1 MLSSFCSVVARVP
14 RAATTMQLARMARPA
29 APAALAA
36 PLLRSFSSAPAA
48 AAAAE
53 SSAAPLRKS
62 AKQRK
67 TDALNAAKAAHQARA
82 LKAKLPVAERKPLQR
97 MRARVHRQGQAPPK
111 PLYLTAQQHGQI
123 MNRSFR
129 GIFAGKHVHF
139 GNMVSHSTRRYE
151 HGTDGRAGG
160 WAGGT
165 QRRREGAPMTTDA
178 RRRWPAHCGSQSV
191 YTIARIGDYDGAHW
205 K

>member
-14 RAATTMQLARMARPA
+14 RAATSMQLARLARPA
-29 APAALAA
+29 APAALSA

-48 AAAAE
+48 AAADST
-53 SSAAPLRKS
+53 SSAPLRKGH
-62 AKQRK
+62 KQRK
-67 TDALNAAKAAHQARA
+67 ADALSAAKAAQQSRA
-82 LKAKLPVAERKPLQR
+82 LKAKPITAERKPLQR

-123 MNRSFR
+123 MARSFR

-151 HGTDGRAGG
+151 GRDGRRKQRGR
-160 WAGGT
+160 T
-165 QRRREGAPMTTDA
+165 Q
-178 RRRWPAHCGSQSV
+178 
-191 YTIARIGDYDGAHW
+191 
-205 K
+205 